1 MGDCLE
7 LFGVRVRVTSTLT
20 LTLTLTLTRYV
31 GDCLEL
37 FGVDRCMF
45 ASNLPVDLVTM
56 SPRQRWADLG
66 ASVQGRGLTTPQLEA
81 LFRGNCLR
89 YYGIEASAPPS
100 PPQTLAPSAPP
111 LHVKARGQHPLY
123 PVRAIVADHQVSW
136 TASWAEYTPVEYTAE
151 KVLANDATV
160 NPGGGWADPPD
171 PSVLEPHAWAER
183 GSHESPLLFNAK
195 RFPMN
200 PRGRS
205 GMGGRGLLGKWGPN
219 FAADP
224 IVTRWHASLGAPP
237 RLQVVVI
244 ERRDTGEWALPGGM
258 VDAAETV
265 SAAVRRE
272 FEEEAGNL
280 EDVVA
285 QATFRRLTD
294 ELFSSGVVVYEG
306 YVDDPRNTDHAWMET
321 TAVHLHCS
329 DALGGALPLNAG
341 DDAKAVRW
349 VDVGGP
355 EHATL
360 YADHK
365 DWVDCAEARLL
376 KLRGGA
382 GSPFRAP
389 KLPAAVARGAV
400 HVALAAALCAPLGP
414 SMALFV
420 PPAVAAQIQSPTAQ
434 VKSLLDAGAT
444 RSDPLLKAA
453 VQSLLDEAAPAA
465 AVDFA
470 QSQGTWRVVSA
481 PLFDTISR
489 IALTNLEVTYR
500 IGAGGTIGATV
511 RYESRLVGSGW
522 LCTDGTIKNVEG
534 ALTPTVSLV
543 WERIWWQPGG
553 QANAP
558 PTDPEVEGAAALRPL
573 VQTLGRLGF
582 SPELAVFPVR
592 YVDSDAGIAVFKFQD
607 LTVAVRRTS

>member
-1 MGDCLE
+1 
-7 LFGVRVRVTSTLT
+7 
-20 LTLTLTLTRYV
+20 
-31 GDCLEL
+31 
-37 FGVDRCMF
+37 
-45 ASNLPVDLVTM
+45 
-56 SPRQRWADLG
+56 
-66 ASVQGRGLTTPQLEA
+66 
-81 LFRGNCLR
+81 
-89 YYGIEASAPPS
+89 
-100 PPQTLAPSAPP
+100 
-111 LHVKARGQHPLY
+111 
-123 PVRAIVADHQVSW
+123 VRAIVADHQVSW

-160 NPGGGWADPPD
+160 NPSGWADPPD

-306 YVDDPRNTDHAWMET
+306 YVDNPRNTDHAWMET

-341 DDAKAVRW
+341 DDAKAVQW

-355 EHATL
+355 EHATM
-360 YADHK
+360 YADRK

-389 KLPAAVARGAV
+389 KLPAAVTRGTV
-400 HVALAAALCAPLGP
+400 HVTLAAVLCAPLGP

-420 PPAVAAQIQSPTAQ
+420 PRAVAAQIQSPTVQ

-534 ALTPTVSLV
+534 ALIPTVSLV